1 MWNAISNVGDAALTI
16 PVAMTCAVWL
26 ALSDRALAMRW
37 TLLLAAGMALVGVTK
52 ILYAGCGI
60 EISAIGFRVI
70 SGHSTLSTAVWTVTI
85 ALLCRGAGSRV
96 LAGAACGL
104 LIGGLTAIA
113 RLFDHAHTVPEVIA
127 GWLLGA
133 AVAAL
138 FIRSLTRSDVKLF
151 RPAVAAIGLSL
162 VTTLAYGHH
171 APFQAMIE
179 DYSPGICSGV
189 LADFF
194 GRF

>member
-16 PVAMTCAVWL
+16 PVAITCAVWL
-26 ALSDRALAMRW
+26 ALSDRALAIRW
-37 TLLLAAGMALVGVTK
+37 MLLLAAGMALVGVTK

-60 EISAIGFRVI
+60 EIAAIGFRVI

-85 ALLCRGAGSRV
+85 ALLCRGAGGRV

-104 LIGGLTAIA
+104 LIGALTAIA

-138 FIRSLTRSDVKLF
+138 FIRSLTRSDARLF

-171 APFQAMIE
+171 APFEAMIE
-179 DYSPGICSGV
+179 EYSPGLCSGV
-189 LADFF
+189 LANFS

>member
-16 PVAMTCAVWL
+16 PVAITCAVWL
-26 ALSDRALAMRW
+26 ALSDRALATRW

-85 ALLCRGAGSRV
+85 ALLCRGAGARV
-96 LAGAACGL
+96 LTGAACGL
-104 LIGGLTAIA
+104 LIGALTAIA

-138 FIRSLTRSDVKLF
+138 FIHSLTRSDVKLF

-179 DYSPGICSGV
+179 DYSPGLCGAV
-189 LADFF
+189 LADFW